1 MTNLVLGD
9 DLKEEI
15 GEAVAVESDA
25 PKEDAPVDDLQTKE
39 GTDETP
45 VDNVDTASDEEPE
58 TFPKAYVEKLRKEAA
73 DHRVKA
79 KKVDDY
85 AQRLHK
91 TLVESSGRLAD
102 PTDLPFDE
110 AHLDD
115 PEALTAAIDAL
126 LEAKPHLASRTPRGD
141 IGQGVNVP
149 EQDTFSLAGW
159 LRGA

>member
-1 MTNLVLGD
+1 MADLVLGD

-15 GEAVAVESDA
+15 GESVGDA
-25 PKEDAPVDDLQTKE
+25 PKGVHNSDTPEDGLSAKE
-39 GTDETP
+39 GTEGTP
-45 VDNVDTASDEEPE
+45 QEAPEEPKDDPE

-73 DHRVKA
+73 DNRVRA

-91 TLVESSGRLAD
+91 TLVEASGRLAD

-110 AHLDD
+110 THLDD
-115 PEALTAAIDAL
+115 PGALTAAIDAL

-141 IGQGVNVP
+141 VGQGANVP
-149 EQDTFSLAGW
+149 AQDDFSLAGW